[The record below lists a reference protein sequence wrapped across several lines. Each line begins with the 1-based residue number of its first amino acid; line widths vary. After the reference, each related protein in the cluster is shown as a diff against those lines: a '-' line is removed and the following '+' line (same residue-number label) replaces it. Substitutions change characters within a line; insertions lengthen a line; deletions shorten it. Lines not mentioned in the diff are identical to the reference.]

1 MLLLPTQRK
10 AVAFFCQGNNI
21 IISWRCYILFLVVWR
36 CQKCIWKLLWTAL
49 YLFNALLK
57 DGRRSNTRAQLSL
70 HYIKSSENHG
80 AQMFFIKLNL
90 TPLFLTMTYPWK
102 SISSCTRSLAR
113 KGKVCKKEKDSELS
127 VLYIYCWP
135 PARVLWLF
143 LPWPGKQQ
151 NILCL
156 NLIFSKSKM
165 WNILLILLNLFKRK
179 NKF

>member
-1 MLLLPTQRK
+1 MERAERK
-10 AVAFFCQGNNI
+10 MWVLHFLHNKSLKCVVAAYTKKSCCIFCQGNNI

-57 DGRRSNTRAQLSL
+57 DGRRSNTLAQLSL

-102 SISSCTRSLAR
+102 SISSCVCSLAR
-113 KGKVCKKEKDSELS
+113 KGKMLKRLRIECAVYLLLTTSQGFVTL
-127 VLYIYCWP
+127 LTL
-135 PARVLWLF
+135 AR
-143 LPWPGKQQ
+143 Q
-151 NILCL
+151 NNKILDV
-156 NLIFSKSKM
+156 
-165 WNILLILLNLFKRK
+165 
-179 NKF
+179 

>member
-57 DGRRSNTRAQLSL
+57 DGRRSNTLAQLSL

-102 SISSCTRSLAR
+102 SISSCVCSLAR
-113 KGKVCKKEKDSELS
+113 KGKMLKRFRIECAVYL
-127 VLYIYCWP
+127 
-135 PARVLWLF
+135 PAKVLWLF
-143 LPWPGKQQ
+143 LPWPGKTTKYSM
-151 NILCL
+151 
-156 NLIFSKSKM
+156 FKF
-165 WNILLILLNLFKRK
+165 NLFEK
-179 NKF
+179 

>member
-57 DGRRSNTRAQLSL
+57 DGKRSNTLTQLSL

-80 AQMFFIKLNL
+80 TQMFFIKLNL
-90 TPLFLTMTYPWK
+90 TPLYLTMTYPGK
-102 SISSCTRSLAR
+102 SISSVYVLAR
-113 KGKVCKKEKDSELS
+113 KKEKCIKKTRNWVCCIFTVDH
-127 VLYIYCWP
+127 
-135 PARVLWLF
+135 
-143 LPWPGKQQ
+143 WPGFCDSSYPGQAKQQ
-151 NILCL
+151 NTQCL

-165 WNILLILLNLFKRK
+165 WNILLILQNLLKCK